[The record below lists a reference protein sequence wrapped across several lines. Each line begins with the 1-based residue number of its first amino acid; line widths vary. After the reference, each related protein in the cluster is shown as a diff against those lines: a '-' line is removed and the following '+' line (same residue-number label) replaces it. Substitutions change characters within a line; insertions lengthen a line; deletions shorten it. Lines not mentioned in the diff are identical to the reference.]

1 MALVKSV
8 LGKTP
13 QFGKDCYL
21 AENATIIGDVVC
33 GNDCSF
39 WFQSVVRG
47 DVHYIKMGDR
57 VNVQDGAVIHATYQK
72 SPTTIG
78 SDVSIAHN
86 AIVHGCTIE
95 DKVLIGMGA
104 IVMDDAHIGTNSI
117 IAAGSIV
124 LQKTKVEP
132 NSIYAGTPAKK
143 IKDLDES
150 ISAGEIK
157 RIAANYMK
165 YSQWYK

>member
-1 MALVKSV
+1 MALIKSI
-8 LGKTP
+8 LGKSP
-13 QFGKDCYL
+13 EFGKDCYL

-33 GNDCSF
+33 GDNCSF

-47 DVHYIKMGDR
+47 DVHSIKMGDR
-57 VNVQDGAVIHATYQK
+57 VNVQDGAIIHATYQK

-78 SDVSIAHN
+78 NDVSIAHN

-104 IVMDDAHIGTNSI
+104 IIMDDVHIGSNCI

-124 LQKTKVEP
+124 LQNTKVDS

-143 IKDLDES
+143 IKDLDKS
-150 ISAGEIK
+150 VSAGEIK
-157 RIAANYMK
+157 RIAENYMK